1 MKEAVLVEAL
11 PYISKYEGKTF
22 VIKYGGAA
30 MTDQH
35 SKEAFAKDVTLLKKL
50 GINVVIVHGGGKQIT
65 DIANKLGI
73 ESRFVG
79 GHRYTTPEL
88 LEIVVMSLSG
98 SVNKEIVGLINLF
111 GGRAVGLTG
120 VDHTLITSKRFLPDG
135 KDIGLVGEVQTVNTA
150 FLESMMASGA
160 MPVIAPLGVGENGE
174 VHNINADVAA
184 AAIAA
189 ELKAEKLFYL
199 TDTDGIMVD
208 GELIPTLTNARA
220 QQLIHNEVISGG
232 MIPKVQSAFNA
243 LAKGVKKIHLINGS
257 SKHSLLLEIFT
268 NEGVGTQ
275 IIREEKVFGNSNFG
289 SSVNN
294 SGEKKTQEHLLD
306 LKGLS
311 KQDLEDLFALAD
323 HLKSNPD
330 VQPLKGKSVAMI
342 FEKPSLRTRVSFEI
356 GIAELGGTSV
366 CLTNEA
372 IGLGSREAVADI
384 AKVLGRYSDAI
395 VARLFKHSTLEQLAA
410 NGGVPVVNALTDLSH
425 PCQILA
431 DLYTIH
437 QHGKLEPG
445 LKVVFIGDGNNVV
458 NSWLEAAAIYPMHF
472 VLACPKGFEPDK
484 NILQYAIDAGISMIE
499 ILDDPRI
506 AADSA
511 DVLYSDVWTS
521 MGQEEEAVLRREV
534 FAKYQINRE
543 LLRLANLDCL
553 IMHCLPAHRNEE
565 ITGEMI
571 DAKQSVIFDQAENRL
586 HIQKAVLATLLNPG
600 PLHEPKAS
608 VNSPGIDRLRSAAT
622 PPNYE
627 QSEQTVQH

>member
-65 DIANKLGI
+65 DIANKLGL

-135 KDIGLVGEVQTVNTA
+135 KDIGLVGEVESVNTA

-160 MPVIAPLGVGENGE
+160 MPVIAPLGVGKNGE

-275 IIREEKVFGNSNFG
+275 IIREEKVFGNSGLAALVSG
-289 SSVNN
+289 S
-294 SGEKKTQEHLLD
+294 EDAPKEHLLD

-323 HLKSNPD
+323 HLKANPD

-356 GIAELGGTSV
+356 GVAELGGTSV
-366 CLTNEA
+366 CLSNEA
-372 IGLGSREAVADI
+372 IGLGSREAVSDI

-410 NGGVPVVNALTDLSH
+410 NGGVPVINALTDLSH

-445 LKVVFIGDGNNVV
+445 LKVAFIGDGNNVV

-484 NILQYAIDAGISMIE
+484 QILQHAIDAGISMIE
-499 ILDDPRI
+499 IIDDPRI

-511 DVLYSDVWTS
+511 DVLYTDVWTS

-543 LLRLANLDCL
+543 LLRLAHLDCL

-565 ITGEMI
+565 ITGDMI

-586 HIQKAVLATLLNPG
+586 HIQKAVLATLLAAS
-600 PLHEPKAS
+600 PLHQTNAS
-608 VNSPGIDRLRSAAT
+608 VNSQGLGSTTT
-622 PPNYE
+622 PASIPNYE
-627 QSEQTVQH
+627 QSEQAIQH

>member
-1 MKEAVLVEAL
+1 MKEDILVEAL

-30 MTDQH
+30 MTDPS

-65 DIANKLGI
+65 ELADKLGL
-73 ESRFVG
+73 ESSFVG

-88 LEIVVMSLSG
+88 LDIVVMSLSG

-120 VDHTLITSKRFLPDG
+120 VDHTLIKSKRFQPDG
-135 KDIGLVGEVQTVNTA
+135 KDIGLVGEVESVNTA
-150 FLESMMASGA
+150 FIESLMASGA
-160 MPVIAPLGVGENGE
+160 MPVIAPLGVGENGDI
-174 VHNINADVAA
+174 HNINADVAA

-199 TDTDGIMVD
+199 TDTNGIMVD

-220 QQLIHNEVISGG
+220 QQLIHSGVITGG

-243 LAKGVKKIHLINGS
+243 LQKGVKKIHLINGA
-257 SKHSLLLEIFT
+257 SKHALLLEIFT

-275 IIREEKVFGNSNFG
+275 IIREEKVFGNSFAAPSLG
-289 SSVNN
+289 VGAATKPS
-294 SGEKKTQEHLLD
+294 HLLD
-306 LKGLS
+306 LKGLT

-323 HLKSNPD
+323 HLKANPD
-330 VQPLKGKSVAMI
+330 VQPLKGKSIAMI

-356 GIAELGGTSV
+356 GIAELGGKPV

-372 IGLGSREAVADI
+372 IGLGSREAVSDI

-395 VARLFKHSTLEQLAA
+395 IARLYKHSTLEELAA
-410 NGGVPVVNALTDLSH
+410 HGGVPVVNALTDLSH

-431 DLYTIH
+431 DLYTIY
-437 QHGKLEPG
+437 QHGKLHPG
-445 LKVVFIGDGNNVV
+445 MKVVFIGDGNNVV

-472 VLACPKGFEPDK
+472 VLACPNGYEPDPE
-484 NILQYAIDAGISMIE
+484 ILKYAIEAGISTIE
-499 ILDDPRI
+499 IMDDPRI

-511 DVLYSDVWTS
+511 DVLYTDVWTS
-521 MGQEEEAVLRREV
+521 MGQEEESEARRKV

-543 LLRLANLDCL
+543 LVRLSAADSLV
-553 IMHCLPAHRNEE
+553 MHCLPAHRQEE
-565 ITGEMI
+565 ITAEAM
-571 DAKQSVIFDQAENRL
+571 DSKHSVIFDQAENRL
-586 HIQKAVLATLLNPG
+586 HIQKAVLATLLG
-600 PLHEPKAS
+600 YGSHHAVIAG
-608 VNSPGIDRLRSAAT
+608 VNSQGLVANPT
-622 PPNYE
+622 NNE
-627 QSEQTVQH
+627 QIQQAIHN

>member
-1 MKEAVLVEAL
+1 MKEAILVEAL

-65 DIANKLGI
+65 DIATKLGL
-73 ESRFVG
+73 ETRFVG
-79 GHRYTTPEL
+79 GHRYTSPEL

-150 FLESMMASGA
+150 FLESMMAAGS

-220 QQLIHNEVISGG
+220 QQLIHNEVITGG

-275 IIREEKVFGNSNFG
+275 IIREEKVFGSTNF
-289 SSVNN
+289 SSPT
-294 SGEKKTQEHLLD
+294 GEGIQKAQEHLLD
-306 LKGLS
+306 LKGLT

-323 HLKSNPD
+323 HLKANPD
-330 VQPLKGKSVAMI
+330 IQPLKGKSVAMI

-356 GIAELGGTSV
+356 GVAELGGTSV
-366 CLTNEA
+366 SLTNEA
-372 IGLGSREAVADI
+372 IGLGSREAVSDI

-410 NGGVPVVNALTDLSH
+410 NGNVPVINALTDLSH

-437 QHGKLEPG
+437 QHGKLKPG
-445 LKVVFIGDGNNVV
+445 MKVAFIGDGNNVV

-484 NILQYAIDAGISMIE
+484 AILQYAIDAGISMIE
-499 ILDDPRI
+499 IIEDPRI

-543 LLRLANLDCL
+543 LLRLAHRDAV

-565 ITGEMI
+565 ITGDII
-571 DAKQSVIFDQAENRL
+571 DSKRSVIFDQAENRL

-600 PLHEPKAS
+600 PLHAPIAS
-608 VNSPGIDRLRSAAT
+608 VNSQGIAAT
-622 PPNYE
+622 NKDHE
-627 QSEQTVQH
+627 QSEQAVQH